1 MIAGEVIYVAASSLA
16 VAVFGIVGGLLF
28 LGIDRK
34 VAARMQARIGPPI
47 RQPFRDVR
55 KLLLKESVV
64 PENAVPVLFNLAP
77 IVAAASA
84 ITVLLYIPVGGMPP
98 ALGGYGDLVLILS
111 LLTVPALALVVGG
124 FASGSPYAAI
134 GAQREMVTMIAYEL
148 PLAVAIVA
156 VAWRLSAAG
165 TPDPFSLVTLTSTP
179 IWSVV
184 GPAGTAGCLLLLIL
198 LALVTPAELTL
209 VPFDAC
215 EAETELAGGLLVEY
229 SGRNLAIFFLAQ
241 GVKTFVMAAL
251 AVGIFLPWNLSA
263 LAAVPAG
270 YVTLADF
277 AFFLAKALLVIVVA
291 ATLLRTSVARFRI
304 DQIVSLYWFWLGA
317 ASVAGLAL
325 IVADALLP
333 GVI

>member
-1 MIAGEVIYVAASSLA
+1 MIAGEVVNVAVGSLA
-16 VAVFGIVGGLLF
+16 MAIFGIVGGLFF

-34 VAARMQARIGPPI
+34 VSAHMQARIGPPI

-55 KLLLKESVV
+55 KLLIKESVV
-64 PENAVPVLFNLAP
+64 PENAVPLLFNLAP
-77 IVAAASA
+77 VMAVASA
-84 ITVLLYIPVGGMPP
+84 ITILLYIPVGGMPP
-98 ALGGYGDLVLILS
+98 VLGGYSDLILILY
-111 LLTVPALALVVGG
+111 LLTVPALAMVVGG
-124 FASGSPYAAI
+124 FASGSPYATV
-134 GAQREMVTMIAYEL
+134 GAQREMVTMMAYEF

-156 VAWRLSAAG
+156 IAWRLSVAG
-165 TPDPFSLVTLTSTP
+165 IADPFSLITLASTP
-179 IWSVV
+179 IWNVV
-184 GPAGTAGCLLLLIL
+184 GPAGTVGCLLLLIL

-209 VPFDAC
+209 VPFDAS

-229 SGRNLAIFFLAQ
+229 SGRNLAIFSLAQ
-241 GVKTFVMAAL
+241 GVKTVVMAAL

-270 YVTLADF
+270 YGTLTDF
-277 AFFLAKALLVIVVA
+277 AFFLAKVLLVIVVA

-304 DQIVSLYWFWLGA
+304 DQIVRLYWFWLGA